1 MKITFKHFRIA
12 CGSRRKLLTE
22 PRPKEKIA
30 YSNLTEMEKELPY
43 QLVGVGCDFHQHPID
58 RPFGYPTYQWIQTY
72 EGYGILHYNNEDQKV
87 PVNHGMLLYPGDAH
101 EYRET
106 EEIWNVHW
114 ITFNGYHIERMLHKL
129 GFNGTGVYSVSDSN
143 LLESHMR
150 RAYQLI
156 RQTSALS
163 GMDGSVLI
171 YQFLFDLYRG
181 VQTSGGLSQSDR
193 ASRLN
198 PVFDFINRNLA
209 HVISVDELSDIIGIT
224 PQHFCV
230 LFKEVT
236 SLRPVEYINSH
247 RIKLAKDLLVREPS
261 LRVSD
266 VGKRVGF
273 DNNSYFSTIFRKY
286 EGISPRQYKDLH

>member
-1 MKITFKHFRIA
+1 VSNQIV
-12 CGSRRKLLTE
+12 E
-22 PRPKEKIA
+22 NVA
-30 YSNLTEMEKELPY
+30 YANLTELVKELPY

-72 EGYGILHYNNEDQKV
+72 QGCGILDLDGRDYKV
-87 PVNHGMLLYPGDAH
+87 PVNHGMLLYPGAAH

-106 EEIWNVHW
+106 EDTWYVHW

-129 GFNGTGVYSVSDSN
+129 GFDSSGVYAISDAS
-143 LLESHMR
+143 LLESHIR
-150 RAYQLI
+150 RAFQLI
-156 RQTSALS
+156 KQGTALS

-171 YQFLFDLYRG
+171 YQLLFDLHKG
-181 VQTSGGLSQSDR
+181 VIAGGQSSQGEK
-193 ASRLN
+193 AGRLN
-198 PVFDFINRNLA
+198 PVFDFINKRLQYAITVEELA
-209 HVISVDELSDIIGIT
+209 GLIGVT

-230 LFKEVT
+230 LFKEIT
-236 SLRPVEYINSH
+236 GHRPVDYINFH
-247 RIKLAKDLLVREPS
+247 RINRAKDLFAREPS
-261 LRVSD
+261 LKVSD